1 MKGRRVIA
9 AVGAAGLHAIAVGAA
24 LRLSSPEA
32 PPPPRVDPLIV
43 RLLGPP
49 SLPSAP
55 QAPQAA
61 ATEPTEP
68 SATASHAPAPATSP
82 LPPAFVDTPAAV
94 APKGASTRSR
104 PPRGGEHRKPRHDTL
119 PLATAP
125 TLPRGDL
132 EPLPPVGAQRTATVP
147 EAVTADTDAAA
158 AKFGAFP
165 MDAAVAALPGVA
177 TGLGL
182 GEAQTM
188 ASLTDGTRAIAQRAA
203 ATPVAEP
210 RRTGPRL
217 DANWA
222 GNVAPA
228 YPAAARR
235 MGDQGEVRLDVHVAA
250 DGSVLEVRLRS
261 SSGSALLDRSA
272 VETVRRWRF
281 TPASVDGEAVAEWY
295 RDWKWVFR
303 LEG

>member
-24 LRLSSPEA
+24 LRLSAPEA

-49 SLPSAP
+49 SLP
-55 QAPQAA
+55 QAPQAVA
-61 ATEPTEP
+61 PEPTGP
-68 SATASHAPAPATSP
+68 SAAASPAPAPAASP
-82 LPPAFVDTPAAV
+82 PPPAFVGTPAAAV
-94 APKGASTRSR
+94 APKGASPSSR
-104 PPRGGEHRKPRHDTL
+104 PPRGGEHRKSRHDTL
-119 PLATAP
+119 PLATVP

-132 EPLPPVGAQRTATVP
+132 EPLPTAGAQRTVTVP

-177 TGLGL
+177 TGQALGK
-182 GEAQTM
+182 AQTM
-188 ASLTDGTRAIAQRAA
+188 ASLTDGTRAIAQRTA

-222 GNVAPA
+222 GNLAPA

-295 RDWKWVFR
+295 RDWKWIFR